1 MTAMQS
7 CVSIAQMLMRYA
19 VHLLPVILPVLF
31 WAGYH
36 YYKDRHL
43 PEPVSHLALAFILG
57 RRFVLSRNV
66 YVPGAGLRESA
77 L

>member
-1 MTAMQS
+1 
-7 CVSIAQMLMRYA
+7 MLMRFA

-57 RRFVLSRNV
+57 VGSFYLGMFMYRAPAPRIR
-66 YVPGAGLRESA
+66 PGLAMTEPSA
-77 L
+77 